1 MTKWLLPISNQPSTA
16 CMRSSLLAHAVGA
29 DDTGAF
35 LEIQYSLIK
44 LLSHKTS
51 EGEGREA

>member
-1 MTKWLLPISNQPSTA
+1 MTKWLLPISNQLSTA
-16 CMRSSLLAHAVGA
+16 CMRPSLLAHAVGA

-51 EGEGREA
+51 